1 MKACVYSQ
9 ARCASNLFD
18 NSRLKD
24 YFEKND
30 LDVVAS
36 YQDADLILVNT
47 CAFTQKSENDSIAVV
62 KRIQREKKG
71 DAEMVVF
78 GCLVSINRE
87 RLKREFN
94 GVILSH
100 DELHRLDE
108 IIKAKKAFLE
118 IKSNF
123 LQLDMLKQTEKKK
136 QVIWK
141 ALNFLNKTKIFS
153 SRSVQ
158 KLLFS
163 GFDFSPLT
171 YYVQISTG
179 CLGAC
184 SYCAVRYA
192 RGKIKSKPVGEIIE
206 EIKFGLSEG
215 YKDFVLVSEDSGVY
229 GRDINTS
236 FNTLLSAIAKMDR
249 RIRVYIYQ
257 INPSWIINSTD
268 FFIEQVKKS
277 NIVFV
282 CVPVQSGSNKI
293 LRLMNRK
300 YQIEDVKKSLESIKN
315 SCPDL
320 SVASH
325 FMVGF
330 PGEAASDF
338 QDTINFVK
346 KTKFDSVAVF
356 RFGARPR
363 TPAKAMPNQISEE
376 VKLERLKKLERVVSL
391 ARLRSLK
398 LPFSFSN

>member
-1 MKACVYSQ
+1 MKVCVYSQ

-47 CAFTQKSENDSIAVV
+47 CAFTQKSENDSIAIV

-71 DAEMVVF
+71 NAEMVVF
-78 GCLVSINRE
+78 GCLASINRE
-87 RLKREFN
+87 MLKKEFS
-94 GVILSH
+94 GMILSH

-108 IIKAKKAFLE
+108 IIQAKKTLLE

-123 LQLDMLKQTEKKK
+123 LQTDMLKQTEKKK
-136 QVIWK
+136 QIIWK
-141 ALNFLNKTKIFS
+141 VLNFLNKTKVFS
-153 SRSVQ
+153 SRSIR

-163 GFDFSPLT
+163 GFDFSSLT

-192 RGKIKSKPVGEIIE
+192 RGKVKSKSVDEVVE

-236 FNTLLSAIAKMDR
+236 FNALLSAIAKIDKR
-249 RIRVYIYQ
+249 VQVYIYQ
-257 INPSWIINSTD
+257 MNPSWITNNTD

-282 CVPVQSGSNKI
+282 CVPVQSGSNRI
-293 LRLMNRK
+293 LKLMNRN
-300 YQIEDVKKSLESIKN
+300 YQIEDVKRSLEAIKD

-320 SVASH
+320 SIASH

-330 PGEAASDF
+330 PGEATSDF
-338 QDTINFVK
+338 QDTVDFVK
-346 KTKFDSVAVF
+346 KIKFDSAAVF

-363 TPAKAMPNQISEE
+363 TLAEAMPSQILEE
-376 VKLERLKKLERVVSL
+376 VKLERLKKLERVVFL
-391 ARLRSLK
+391 TRLKSLK
-398 LPFSFSN
+398 LPISFSN